1 MGSDRRLKK
10 RKGSS
15 LDTGGELLLLQVG
28 RAAGAAAL
36 ERSRPPDPAS
46 PNVPANFDLV
56 IRGYAGT
63 EPTAALDYWRSL
75 PDGPFTN
82 SLRSGLLTVLAEND
96 TAPARDFFSSLPPAD
111 QVGQIPNLSQ
121 QIMRQEGAT
130 ALQAW
135 FDDVPEDPLNPGV
148 KWTTFHAVADEL
160 QQSPAA
166 NADFLSREATKPYAA
181 SDI

>member
-1 MGSDRRLKK
+1 M
-10 RKGSS
+10 
-15 LDTGGELLLLQVG
+15 
-28 RAAGAAAL
+28 
-36 ERSRPPDPAS
+36 
-46 PNVPANFDLV
+46 

-75 PDGPFTN
+75 PDGPFTS

-96 TAPARDFFSSLPPAD
+96 TALARDFFSSLPPAD